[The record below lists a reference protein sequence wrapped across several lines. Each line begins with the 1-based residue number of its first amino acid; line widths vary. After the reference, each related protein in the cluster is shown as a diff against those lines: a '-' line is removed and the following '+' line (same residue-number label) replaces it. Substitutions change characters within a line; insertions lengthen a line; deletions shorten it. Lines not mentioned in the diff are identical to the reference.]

1 MAIDLRRHL
10 ATLRF
15 GHYLGW
21 AIEANWAHPAV
32 FAVYSVVRPV
42 FASLIL
48 VFIYRI
54 VVGGRL
60 ESGMFEFLYVGNVFF
75 IYVINTL
82 SGIGML
88 IFEDREH
95 YQMLKYIYLAPIRIY
110 WYILGRSAAKLTL
123 STGAVIVTLVMGVVI
138 FDLDLSW
145 EAIHWPVLLFAVVSG
160 LLATLAVGALLAG
173 IALVT
178 AMHSF
183 STTEAV
189 AGVFYL
195 ASGCIYP
202 IDVLPGWLQAVA
214 KVLPFTYWMELIRRG
229 MLGARLSPALAS
241 YSDGALVL
249 IMAVTTIGLLV
260 TSHLGF
266 RLCEYGARR
275 TGKLDQRTDH

>member
-1 MAIDLRRHL
+1 MAVDLRRHV

-21 AIEANWAHPAV
+21 AIEANWTHPAI
-32 FAVYSVVRPV
+32 FALYSVVRPI

-54 VVGGRL
+54 VVRGGL
-60 ESGMFEFLYVGNVFF
+60 QSGMFEFLYVGNAFF
-75 IYVINTL
+75 IYVVNTL
-82 SGIGML
+82 AGIGML

-123 STGAVIVTLVMGVVI
+123 STGAVIVTLAMGVLV
-138 FDLDLSW
+138 FDLNLAW
-145 EAIHWPVLLFAVVSG
+145 GTINWPLLLFALVTG

-202 IDVLPGWLQAVA
+202 IDVLPGWLQVIA
-214 KVLPFTYWMELIRRG
+214 KALPFTYWMELIRRA
-229 MLGARLSPALAS
+229 MLGSRLSPALAH
-241 YSDGALVL
+241 YSDGMLVG
-249 IMAVTTIGLLV
+249 IMGVTTLALLFA
-260 TSHLGF
+260 SHVGF

-275 TGKLDQRTDH
+275 SGKLDQRTDH